1 MLPNKSANS
10 GAIKGAEVGEA
21 SFSSPPCLLDE
32 EEYEAGPIFRDNELQ
47 ALCLAPLPRWSGW
60 KRGPG
65 RPALRGTSQLRQT
78 AAPAFPNVAGFVVCS
93 RFFLRRCLASTS
105 NNL

>member
-21 SFSSPPCLLDE
+21 SFPPPLVSLMKKNMKQAPSLGIMNYKPCAWPRSL
-32 EEYEAGPIFRDNELQ
+32 AGPVGR
-47 ALCLAPLPRWSGW
+47 

-65 RPALRGTSQLRQT
+65 RPA
-78 AAPAFPNVAGFVVCS
+78 AARYLPAQPDAALAFPSVALDLWSAPGSF
-93 RFFLRRCLASTS
+93 
-105 NNL
+105 